1 MNLLARILVIN
12 PGSTSTKIALYE
24 EEKEITKEEINH
36 DAETLKKYK
45 NVIEQF
51 YLRLNAIK
59 NWLDRNGINLKDVSA
74 IVVRGGLIKPVQS
87 GTYIVNDIM
96 VEDLKKGIGGEHPS
110 NLGGLLGRALGDKYG
125 IPVYTLD
132 PVAVDEMENVARIS
146 GLPELPRKSQS
157 HALNI
162 KACIHRYAKENNL
175 KEEEL
180 NLIVVH
186 MGGGIS
192 VAAIKNGKIVD
203 VNNANQMGPFSPERT
218 GSLPSMKVVDLCY
231 SGKYTFDEMK
241 KKIVGMGGL
250 VAHLGTNDAREV
262 EKRIQSG
269 DKKAK
274 LVFEAMVYQIA
285 KEIGRMAA
293 ALNGDVRTII
303 LTGGLAYSK
312 RLIEIIIDMTS
323 FIAPITLYPGGDE
336 MEALR
341 DGALRVLRNI
351 ETPKI
356 YS

>member
-1 MNLLARILVIN
+1 MFKVLVIN
-12 PGSTSTKIALYE
+12 PGSTSTKVALYE
-24 EEKEITKEEINH
+24 DEKEIVRSDITH
-36 DAETLKKYK
+36 DVETLKNYK
-45 NVIEQF
+45 SVIEQLD
-51 YLRLNAIK
+51 LRLEAINK
-59 NWLDRNGINLKDVSA
+59 WLSENGIKVLELSA

-87 GTYIVNDIM
+87 GTYVVNDIM
-96 VEDLKKGIGGEHPS
+96 LEDLRKGVGGEHPS
-110 NLGGLLGRALGDKYG
+110 NLGGIIGRALADPYG

-132 PVAVDEMENVARIS
+132 PVAVDEMEDVARIS

-162 KACIHRYAKENNL
+162 KACIHRYARENNL
-175 KEEEL
+175 KEDEL
-180 NLIVVH
+180 NMIVAH

-192 VAAIKNGKIVD
+192 VAAIKGGRIVD

-218 GSLPSMKVVDLCY
+218 GSLPSMKVVEMCY
-231 SGKYTFDEMK
+231 SGKYTLEEMK

-262 EKRIQSG
+262 VKRIEAG

-274 LVFEAMVYQIA
+274 LVFEAMAYQIA

-293 ALNGDVRTII
+293 ALKGNVKTII

-312 RLIEIIIDMTS
+312 PLIEIIIDMVG

-341 DGALRVLRNI
+341 DGALRVLRGQ

-356 YS
+356 YG

>member
-1 MNLLARILVIN
+1 MFKVLVIN
-12 PGSTSTKIALYE
+12 PGSTSTKVALYE
-24 EEKEITKEEINH
+24 DEKEIVRSDITH
-36 DAETLKKYK
+36 DVETLKNYK
-45 NVIEQF
+45 SVIEQLD
-51 YLRLNAIK
+51 LRLEAINK
-59 NWLDRNGINLKDVSA
+59 WLSENGIKVLELSA

-87 GTYIVNDIM
+87 GTYVVNDIM
-96 VEDLKKGIGGEHPS
+96 LEDLRKGVGGEHPS
-110 NLGGLLGRALGDKYG
+110 NLGGIIGRALADPYG

-132 PVAVDEMENVARIS
+132 PVAVDEMEDVARIS

-162 KACIHRYAKENNL
+162 KACIHRYARENNL

-180 NLIVVH
+180 NMIVAH

-192 VAAIKNGKIVD
+192 VAAIKGGRIVD

-218 GSLPSMKVVDLCY
+218 GSLPSMKVVEMCY
-231 SGKYTFDEMK
+231 SGKYTLEEMK

-262 EKRIQSG
+262 VKRIEAG

-274 LVFEAMVYQIA
+274 LVFEAMAYQIA

-293 ALNGDVRTII
+293 VLKGDVKTII

-312 RLIEIIIDMTS
+312 PLIEIIIDMVG

-341 DGALRVLRNI
+341 DGALRVLRGQ

-356 YS
+356 YG

>member
-1 MNLLARILVIN
+1 MVIN
-12 PGSTSTKIALYE
+12 PGSTSTKVALYE
-24 EEKEITKEEINH
+24 DEKEIVRSDITH
-36 DAETLKKYK
+36 DVETLKNYK
-45 NVIEQF
+45 SVIEQLD
-51 YLRLNAIK
+51 LRLEAINK
-59 NWLDRNGINLKDVSA
+59 WLSENGIKVLELSA

-87 GTYIVNDIM
+87 GTYVVNDIM
-96 VEDLKKGIGGEHPS
+96 LEDLRKGVGGEHPS
-110 NLGGLLGRALGDKYG
+110 NLGGIIGRALADPYG

-132 PVAVDEMENVARIS
+132 PVAVDEMEDVARIS

-162 KACIHRYAKENNL
+162 KACIHRYARENNL

-180 NLIVVH
+180 NMIVAH

-192 VAAIKNGKIVD
+192 VAAIKGGRIVD

-218 GSLPSMKVVDLCY
+218 GSLPSMKVVEMCY
-231 SGKYTFDEMK
+231 SGKYTLEEMK

-262 EKRIQSG
+262 VKRIEAG

-274 LVFEAMVYQIA
+274 LVFEAMAYQIA

-293 ALNGDVRTII
+293 VLKGDVKTII

-312 RLIEIIIDMTS
+312 PLIEIIIDMVG

-341 DGALRVLRNI
+341 DGALRVLRGQ

-356 YS
+356 YG

>member
-1 MNLLARILVIN
+1 MFKVLVIN
-12 PGSTSTKIALYE
+12 PGSTSTKVALYE
-24 EEKEITKEEINH
+24 DEKEIVRSDITH
-36 DAETLKKYK
+36 DVETLKNCKS
-45 NVIEQF
+45 VIEQLD
-51 YLRLNAIK
+51 LRLEAINK
-59 NWLDRNGINLKDVSA
+59 WLSENGIKVPELSA

-87 GTYIVNDIM
+87 GTYVVNDIM
-96 VEDLKKGIGGEHPS
+96 LEDLRKGVGGEHPS
-110 NLGGLLGRALGDKYG
+110 NLGGIIGRALADPYG

-132 PVAVDEMENVARIS
+132 PVAVDEMEDVARIS

-162 KACIHRYAKENNL
+162 KACIHRYARENNL

-180 NLIVVH
+180 NMIVAH

-192 VAAIKNGKIVD
+192 VAAIKGGRIVD

-218 GSLPSMKVVDLCY
+218 GSLPSMKVVEICY

-262 EKRIQSG
+262 VKRIEAG

-274 LVFEAMVYQIA
+274 LVFEAMAYQIA

-293 ALNGDVRTII
+293 VLKGDVKTII

-312 RLIEIIIDMTS
+312 PLIEIIIDMVG

-341 DGALRVLRNI
+341 DGALRVLRGQ

-356 YS
+356 YG

>member
-1 MNLLARILVIN
+1 LFKVLVIN
-12 PGSTSTKIALYE
+12 PGSTSTKVALYE
-24 EEKEITKEEINH
+24 DEKEIVRSDITH
-36 DAETLKKYK
+36 DVETLKNYK
-45 NVIEQF
+45 SVIEQLD
-51 YLRLNAIK
+51 LRLEAINK
-59 NWLDRNGINLKDVSA
+59 WLSENGIKVLELSA

-87 GTYIVNDIM
+87 GTYVVNDIM
-96 VEDLKKGIGGEHPS
+96 LEDLRKGVGGEHPS
-110 NLGGLLGRALGDKYG
+110 NLGGIIGRALADPYG

-132 PVAVDEMENVARIS
+132 PVAVDEMEDVARIS

-162 KACIHRYAKENNL
+162 KACIHRYARENNL

-180 NLIVVH
+180 NMIVAH

-192 VAAIKNGKIVD
+192 VAAIKGGRIVD

-218 GSLPSMKVVDLCY
+218 GSLPSMKVVEMCY
-231 SGKYTFDEMK
+231 SGKYTLEEMK

-262 EKRIQSG
+262 VKRIEAG

-274 LVFEAMVYQIA
+274 LVFEAMAYQIA

-293 ALNGDVRTII
+293 VLKGDVKTII

-312 RLIEIIIDMTS
+312 PLIEIIIDMVG

-341 DGALRVLRNI
+341 DGALRVLRGQ

-356 YS
+356 YG

>member
-1 MNLLARILVIN
+1 MFKVLVIN
-12 PGSTSTKIALYE
+12 PGSTSTKVALYE
-24 EEKEITKEEINH
+24 DEKEIVRSDITH
-36 DAETLKKYK
+36 DVETLKNYK
-45 NVIEQF
+45 SVIEQLD
-51 YLRLNAIK
+51 LRLEAINK
-59 NWLDRNGINLKDVSA
+59 WLREKDIKVSELSA

-87 GTYIVNDIM
+87 GTYVVNDIM
-96 VEDLKKGIGGEHPS
+96 LEDLRKGVGGEHPS
-110 NLGGLLGRALGDKYG
+110 NLGGIIGRALADPYG

-132 PVAVDEMENVARIS
+132 PVAVDEMEDVARIS

-162 KACIHRYAKENNL
+162 KACIHRYARENNL

-180 NLIVVH
+180 NMIVAH

-192 VAAIKNGKIVD
+192 VAAIKGGRIVD

-218 GSLPSMKVVDLCY
+218 GSLPSMKVVEMCY

-262 EKRIQSG
+262 VKRIEAG

-274 LVFEAMVYQIA
+274 LVFEAMAYQIA

-293 ALNGDVRTII
+293 VLKGDVKTII

-312 RLIEIIIDMTS
+312 PLIEIIIDMVG

-341 DGALRVLRNI
+341 DGALRVLRGQ

-356 YS
+356 YG

>member
-1 MNLLARILVIN
+1 LFKVLVIN
-12 PGSTSTKIALYE
+12 PGSTSTKVALYE
-24 EEKEITKEEINH
+24 DEKEIVRSDITH
-36 DAETLKKYK
+36 DVETLKNYK
-45 NVIEQF
+45 SVIEQLD
-51 YLRLNAIK
+51 LRLEAINK
-59 NWLDRNGINLKDVSA
+59 WLSENGIKVLELSA

-87 GTYIVNDIM
+87 GTYVVNDIM
-96 VEDLKKGIGGEHPS
+96 LEDLRKGVGGEHPS
-110 NLGGLLGRALGDKYG
+110 NLGGIIGRALADPYG

-132 PVAVDEMENVARIS
+132 PVAVDEMEDVARIS

-162 KACIHRYAKENNL
+162 KACIHRYARENNL

-180 NLIVVH
+180 NMIVAH

-192 VAAIKNGKIVD
+192 VAAIKGGRIVD

-218 GSLPSMKVVDLCY
+218 GSLPSMKVVEMCY
-231 SGKYTFDEMK
+231 SGKYTLEEMK

-262 EKRIQSG
+262 VKRIEAG

-274 LVFEAMVYQIA
+274 LVFEAMAYQIA

-293 ALNGDVRTII
+293 VLKGDVKTII

-312 RLIEIIIDMTS
+312 PLIEIIIDMVG

-336 MEALR
+336 IEALR
-341 DGALRVLRNI
+341 DGALRVLRGQ

-356 YS
+356 YG

>member
-1 MNLLARILVIN
+1 LFKVLVIN
-12 PGSTSTKIALYE
+12 PGSTSTKVALYE
-24 EEKEITKEEINH
+24 DEKEIVRSDITH
-36 DAETLKKYK
+36 DVETLKNYK
-45 NVIEQF
+45 SVIEQLD
-51 YLRLNAIK
+51 LRLEAINK
-59 NWLDRNGINLKDVSA
+59 WLSENGIKVLELSA

-87 GTYIVNDIM
+87 GTYVVNDIM
-96 VEDLKKGIGGEHPS
+96 LEDLRKGVGGEHPS
-110 NLGGLLGRALGDKYG
+110 NLGGIIGRALADPYG

-132 PVAVDEMENVARIS
+132 PVAVDEMEDVARIS

-162 KACIHRYAKENNL
+162 KACIHRYARENNL
-175 KEEEL
+175 KEDEL
-180 NLIVVH
+180 NMIVAH

-192 VAAIKNGKIVD
+192 VAAIKGGRIVD

-218 GSLPSMKVVDLCY
+218 GSLPSMKVVEMCY
-231 SGKYTFDEMK
+231 SGKYTLEEMK

-262 EKRIQSG
+262 VKRIEAG

-274 LVFEAMVYQIA
+274 LVFEAMAYQIA

-293 ALNGDVRTII
+293 ALKGNVKTII

-312 RLIEIIIDMTS
+312 PLIEIIIDMVG

-341 DGALRVLRNI
+341 DGALRVLRGQ

-356 YS
+356 YG

>member
-1 MNLLARILVIN
+1 LFKVLVIN
-12 PGSTSTKIALYE
+12 PGSTSTKVALYE
-24 EEKEITKEEINH
+24 DEKEIVRSDITH
-36 DAETLKKYK
+36 DVETLKNYK
-45 NVIEQF
+45 SVIEQLD
-51 YLRLNAIK
+51 LRLEAINK
-59 NWLDRNGINLKDVSA
+59 WLREKDIKVSELSA

-87 GTYIVNDIM
+87 GTYVVNDIM
-96 VEDLKKGIGGEHPS
+96 LEDLRKGVGGEHPS
-110 NLGGLLGRALGDKYG
+110 NLGGIIGRALADPYG

-132 PVAVDEMENVARIS
+132 PVAVDEMEDVARIS

-162 KACIHRYAKENNL
+162 KACIHRYARENNL

-180 NLIVVH
+180 NMIVAH

-192 VAAIKNGKIVD
+192 VAAIKGGRIVD

-218 GSLPSMKVVDLCY
+218 GSLPSMKVVEMCY

-262 EKRIQSG
+262 VKRIEAG

-274 LVFEAMVYQIA
+274 LVFEAMAYQIA

-293 ALNGDVRTII
+293 VLKGDVKTII

-312 RLIEIIIDMTS
+312 PLIEIIIDMVG

-341 DGALRVLRNI
+341 DGALRVLRGQ

-356 YS
+356 YG

>member
-1 MNLLARILVIN
+1 LFKVLVIN
-12 PGSTSTKIALYE
+12 PGSTSTKVALYE
-24 EEKEITKEEINH
+24 DEKEIVRSDITH
-36 DAETLKKYK
+36 DAETLKSYK
-45 NVIEQF
+45 SVIDQLN
-51 YLRLNAIK
+51 LRLEAIK
-59 NWLDRNGINLKDVSA
+59 SWMDENGIKVSDLSA
-74 IVVRGGLIKPVQS
+74 IVVRGGLIKPVES
-87 GTYIVNDIM
+87 GTYLVNDIM
-96 VEDLKKGIGGEHPS
+96 LEDLKKGVGGEHPS
-110 NLGGLLGRALGDKYG
+110 NLGGIIGRSLADPYG

-132 PVAVDEMENVARIS
+132 PVAVDEMEDVARIS

-162 KACIHRYAKENNL
+162 KACIHRYARENNL

-180 NLIVVH
+180 NMIVAH

-192 VAAIKNGKIVD
+192 VAAIKGGRIVD

-218 GSLPSMKVVDLCY
+218 GSLPSMRVVEMCY

-262 EKRIQSG
+262 VKRIEAG

-274 LVFEAMVYQIA
+274 LVFEAMAYQIA

-293 ALNGDVRTII
+293 VLKGDIRTII

-312 RLIEIIIDMTS
+312 PLIEIIIDMVG

-341 DGALRVLRNI
+341 DGALRVLRGQ
-351 ETPKI
+351 EVPKI
-356 YS
+356 YG

>member
-1 MNLLARILVIN
+1 MNLLKVLVIN
-12 PGSTSTKIALYE
+12 PGSTSTKVALYE
-24 EEKEITKEEINH
+24 EEREIVKTEIAH
-36 DAETLKKYK
+36 DIEALKKYK
-45 NVIEQF
+45 SIIDQF
-51 YLRLNAIK
+51 DLRLNAI
-59 NWLDRNGINLKDVSA
+59 NDWIEQNNVNLKEISA
-74 IVVRGGLIKPVQS
+74 IVVRGGLVKPVQS
-87 GTYIVNDIM
+87 GTYLVNDIM
-96 VEDLKKGIGGEHPS
+96 LEDLRRGVGGEHAS
-110 NLGGLLGRALGDKYG
+110 NLGGLIGRAIGDKHN

-132 PVAVDEMENVARIS
+132 PVAVDEMEDVARIS

-162 KACIHRYAKENNL
+162 KACVHRYATENGINE
-175 KEEEL
+175 KDL
-180 NLIVVH
+180 NLVVAH

-192 VAAIKNGKIVD
+192 VAAIKGGKIVD

-231 SGKYTFDEMK
+231 SGKYSFDEMK
-241 KKIVGMGGL
+241 KKVVGMGGM
-250 VAHLGTNDAREV
+250 VAHLGTNDVREV
-262 EKRIQSG
+262 ERCIQNG

-274 LVFEAMVYQIA
+274 LVFEAMAYQIA

-293 ALNGDVRTII
+293 VLKGDVKSII

-351 ETPKI
+351 EKPKI
-356 YS
+356 YN